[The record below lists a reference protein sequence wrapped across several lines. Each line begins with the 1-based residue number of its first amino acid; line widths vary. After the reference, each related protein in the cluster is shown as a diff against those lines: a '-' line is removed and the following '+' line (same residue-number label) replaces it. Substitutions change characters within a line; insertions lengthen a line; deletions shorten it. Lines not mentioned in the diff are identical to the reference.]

1 MGGQGPRTIPCRQ
14 YYHKA
19 WREIED
25 LVSPEVRVEVR
36 LDDAPARMLW
46 AYPFELGDLAAGF
59 AANQWCSL
67 QEIPELLET
76 DGRRFVFARHSAPS
90 GDGGQSPATASPD
103 TVVRAMGDFIEAPG
117 LWHGTG
123 CFHRAALFDP
133 SSRSFVHTAEDIGR
147 HNCIDRLRGWA
158 LRTDTPVAGLV
169 LFVSARM
176 TASLLEKCRQAGFR
190 VVVSRSAVTTASLEA
205 AQQHGLTLIGFA
217 RNARFTVFHDPL
229 SWVPLP
235 QENGHG

>member
-1 MGGQGPRTIPCRQ
+1 MGGLGPRTIACRQ

-36 LDDAPARMLW
+36 MDDTPARMLW
-46 AYPFELGDLAAGF
+46 AYPSGLDDLAAGF
-59 AANQWCSL
+59 AANQWCRL
-67 QEIPELLET
+67 PEVPELLET
-76 DGRRFVFARHSAPS
+76 DGRRFVFTKRPAPS
-90 GDGGQSPATASPD
+90 GVGEQNPATASPD

-133 SSRSFVHTAEDIGR
+133 TSRTFVHTAEDIGR
-147 HNCIDRLRGWA
+147 HNCIDRLCGWT
-158 LRTDTPVAGLV
+158 LRTGTSAARLV
-169 LFVSARM
+169 PFVSARM

-205 AQQHGLTLIGFA
+205 AKQHGLTLIGFA
-217 RNARFTVFHDPL
+217 RNARFTVFNDPL
-229 SWVPLP
+229 SWVRTSL
-235 QENGHG
+235 EGSDG